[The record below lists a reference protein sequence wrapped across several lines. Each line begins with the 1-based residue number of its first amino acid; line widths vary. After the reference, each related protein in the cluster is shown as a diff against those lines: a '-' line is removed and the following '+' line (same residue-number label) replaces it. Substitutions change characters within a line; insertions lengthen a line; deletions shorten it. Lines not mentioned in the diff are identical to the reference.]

1 MSESVP
7 SPRYKLLADHLGT
20 GLTLSYLA
28 LVAIGMFHSVLGYR
42 HFGINI
48 LDYAEASDFLLAP
61 FRDPMVMVVT
71 VLPAVLAQAY
81 LRFFD
86 RYSTR
91 VRERRR
97 AAGKARA
104 WWESSDATLARTKPF
119 LPLLAVG
126 LAMFWVFVSAD
137 AYQRILAVQAMRGEG
152 HNVIV
157 ELTNGT
163 RDGGTA
169 RRPLVMVGAT
179 SRYFIFFR
187 TSEWQTE
194 VVPTDNVLRIL
205 PEASLPPASV
215 SRRERSW
222 KRLDARPLPIRGA
235 DSTTGR

>member
-1 MSESVP
+1 MSEPVQ
-7 SPRYKLLADHLGT
+7 SPRYQLLAEHLGT

-61 FRDPMVMVVT
+61 FRDPMVMLVT
-71 VLPAVLAQAY
+71 VLPAVLALAY
-81 LRFFD
+81 LRFFE

-91 VRERRR
+91 MRERRR
-97 AAGKARA
+97 AEGKALA
-104 WWESSDATLARTKPF
+104 WWESSDATMARTKPLLPF
-119 LPLLAVG
+119 LAG
-126 LAMFWVFVSAD
+126 GMAMLWVFVSAD
-137 AYQRILAVQAMRGEG
+137 AYQRILAGQAMRGEG
-152 HNVIV
+152 HNVVI

-163 RDGGTA
+163 RDGGTP

-187 TSEWQTE
+187 TADWRTE
-194 VVPTDNVLRIL
+194 VMPTDNVLRIL
-205 PEASLPPASV
+205 PEGSLPPLSV
-215 SRRERSW
+215 SRRARSW
-222 KRLDARPLPIRGA
+222 QRLDAHPLPRSGA